1 MADFLKDYKNWDSQN
16 EKGKKQIL
24 VDCASFY
31 EEKALDYIL
40 ASLPKAKQKE
50 FTKDPVIVEFLSTP
64 QDNKDISF
72 GDNIVYIWE
81 ELLKTNDKKTLFF
94 KVARNT
100 ICAVFVNIFYN
111 TASDPKKKTRFGT
124 IANCFF
130 ASITEEFAKGKDFE
144 ADMMEAYEQVVG
156 EVLDMGPVMEA

>member
-1 MADFLKDYKNWDSQN
+1 MLCNRRGKTARKIRINQ
-16 EKGKKQIL
+16 KGKKQIL

-64 QDNKDISF
+64 QDNRDVSF

-81 ELLKTNDKKTLFF
+81 ELLKSNDKKTLFF
-94 KVARNT
+94 K
-100 ICAVFVNIFYN
+100 FNILNVLKEGNPSFPCLFL
-111 TASDPKKKTRFGT
+111 ASGGCQQSCKSHG
-124 IANCFF
+124 
-130 ASITEEFAKGKDFE
+130 
-144 ADMMEAYEQVVG
+144 
-156 EVLDMGPVMEA
+156 L

>member
-1 MADFLKDYKNWDSQN
+1 MRFLWCFVGADQP
-16 EKGKKQIL
+16 
-24 VDCASFY
+24 SFY

-64 QDNKDISF
+64 QDNRDVSF

-81 ELLKTNDKKTLFF
+81 ELLETNDKKTLFF

-100 ICAVFVNIFYN
+100 ICAVFINIFYN
-111 TASDPKKKTRFGT
+111 TASDPKKKTKFGT

-130 ASITEEFAKGKDFE
+130 ASITEEFAKGKEFE
-144 ADMMEAYEQVVG
+144 MDMMEAYEQIVG